1 MPAEDFKVRL
11 ERSLRSAFS
20 KENAKGD
27 HTYLHTGRMKKMG
40 PRLQG
45 TLGANGR
52 PLVFDLDEYFV
63 AVDLHNLDASLSF
76 KREIKERG
84 YRAVCER
91 LLAPGPFN
99 AEAKERIIRAV
110 TEHSK
115 KDDEPGDSDL
125 SVALRSADKIDR
137 FAPSMLPG
145 CGTCNPNLLAYDDSP
160 NPFWG
165 GEGTRE
171 GEVKTQYKA
180 YFRNLEWYG
189 MLPSD
194 EARALVNP
202 RFLKLIVEF
211 LRCFGSEIAGHLGI
225 PNRAEDDIRMAF
237 GKHYEH
243 VLTIV
248 GGPK

>member
-1 MPAEDFKVRL
+1 MISQWRL
-11 ERSLRSAFS
+11 ITNRIHPVS
-20 KENAKGD
+20 
-27 HTYLHTGRMKKMG
+27 
-40 PRLQG
+40 
-45 TLGANGR
+45 
-52 PLVFDLDEYFV
+52 
-63 AVDLHNLDASLSF
+63 

-115 KDDEPGDSDL
+115 KDDELGDSDL

-145 CGTCNPNLLAYDDSP
+145 CGTCNPDLLAYDDSL

-171 GEVKTQYKA
+171 GEVKTQYEFDILVELTIYSFYA
-180 YFRNLEWYG
+180 NGYHQNPIPHFIFRWWYG
-189 MLPSD
+189 LS
-194 EARALVNP
+194 RLVGRP
-202 RFLKLIVEF
+202 RRGGFI
-211 LRCFGSEIAGHLGI
+211 H
-225 PNRAEDDIRMAF
+225 
-237 GKHYEH
+237 HY
-243 VLTIV
+243 
-248 GGPK
+248 K